1 VNKKIFKNPGWK
13 IGGLLL
19 AFALW
24 FHLSTG
30 GQFSREITVD
40 IEYTNVPHGLML
52 SVDSQKSVRVEI
64 TTDGKRM
71 FKILYFEELIVLMDL
86 SDLTRAGSY
95 SIEFIDEQLQIQPG
109 KIGIDIKYIA
119 PLACD
124 FELLEKH

>member
-1 VNKKIFKNPGWK
+1 MNKKIFKNPSWK

-40 IEYTNVPHGLML
+40 IEYTNIPAGLML
-52 SVDSQKSVRVEI
+52 SEDSQKSVQVEI

-71 FKILYFEELIVLMDL
+71 FKILYFEELVVLIDL
-86 SDLTRAGSY
+86 ADLTRAGSY
-95 SIEFIDEQLQIQPG
+95 SIEFIDEQMQIPSG
-109 KIGIDIKYIA
+109 KSGIEIKYIA
-119 PLACD
+119 PIACD
-124 FELLEKH
+124 FEIIDQN